1 MSSEDLPLPV
11 GIIDYENFVVSD
23 FFNDFA
29 NVGHSHAIPKN
40 TNSII
45 RIQASVEIP
54 FANPSE
60 NVTLY
65 VFRSRPSGYTSILQ
79 VNLNS
84 VTMPNY
90 RTYFDF
96 TDYMNPITLTDS
108 DRLAVTL
115 VPNGSATGKTNR
127 ALTVKIDLN
136 NIENFAEQQVFGLPI
151 DVDSWPQPP

>member
-11 GIIDYENFVVSD
+11 GIINYENFVVSD
-23 FFNDFA
+23 FFNDFMK
-29 NVGHSHAIPKN
+29 VGHNHAIPKN

-54 FANPSE
+54 FTDPSE

-79 VNLNS
+79 VDLNS
-84 VTMPNY
+84 ITMPNY

-96 TDYMNPITLTDS
+96 TDLMNSIPLTDS
-108 DRLAVTL
+108 DRLSVTL
-115 VPNGSATGKTNR
+115 VPNSSATGKTDR

-136 NIENFAEQQVFGLPI
+136 NIEDFAEPLVFGLPI
-151 DVDSWPQPP
+151 DVDSWPHPP